1 MTNRT
6 IKSNGVTFVDMS
18 DKRKLEVHI
27 SSNLPTVQ
35 IYDNNTSTYTPDWSK
50 TNFLTLEA
58 RVYLDANDITDK
70 ITNFIWKGVGG
81 TSSGAKYIVKSNV
94 LSPTTS
100 IQTYSCEVTYDGLTA
115 RSQMDFTRVEN
126 GTNGAVGSILG
137 SYDTLADLKAAH
149 PTGEKGDTYLVKG
162 ELYVWSLDN
171 NVWQS
176 VGSIQGPAG
185 YTPIKG
191 IDYRDGVDGQ
201 NGKDGISI
209 TWKGDLSAPPSSP
222 KLNWVYRNTTDHT
235 VQIYNGTNWE
245 LMVLDGSDGA
255 NGAPGSNGLSVFIT
269 YNDSTTTPGIPT
281 GNGTTNGWHT
291 NATTSAIWMSQKVA
305 ENATSGTWGAP
316 IKIKGENGTTYYT
329 WIKYADTPTS
339 GMSDLPDG
347 KTYMGIAYN
356 KTTATESTNYSDYT
370 WALIKGANGVDGANG
385 RTYYTWVRYADDI
398 NGTGISDDPNGKS
411 YIGLA
416 YNKSTATESDTASD
430 YQWSLF
436 RGSNGIDG
444 KNGTPASVVHITPS
458 ALYFKSTTGQDGT
471 FTPIYIYLYPQFQTV
486 TYSNWQYSVD
496 GGATWLSASNADGL
510 SIGTYNSVANSLRI
524 SRSSNLYTNSV
535 TSISFRCNSNNN
547 TIYDIVSIA
556 KIYDVV
562 DIQIGGRN
570 LIIHKDERIGYFI
583 DLNGDLTSS
592 PKTNTMK
599 DYISVTPGEVLTFQ
613 KDNSD
618 EYFRWSWYGADK
630 SLISRS
636 PSINNVFQWVVPDD
650 AYYIWV
656 SYPNVGN
663 VKLERGNKATD
674 YSPAPEDIVA
684 ESSSTYATLSN
695 ESHLFVANS
704 NGIPTEETIIL
715 DVVGYQGAKQRNTTV
730 GPITGLP
737 SEGMTAIIS
746 DNNTTI
752 TKITINVTSALT
764 SDIADYGSLTIPITV
779 DGSTTNKVF
788 SWAKTKSGADGKP
801 GDDAVTFQVFSEN
814 GYILSKDTQRITLQ
828 TFAYIGS
835 DKIAA
840 DAKYQWY
847 TVVDGVDTAIVGA
860 IEPSYDVVHSD
871 VTFRNVYKCIMEFN
885 GVEYT
890 GSATIEDKNDIV
902 TTFTTKPTSYSAG
915 DIWVVGTDIS
925 ASDMPVDASYGEI
938 LKAEHANTVY
948 SKDDWIPATKYDQLL
963 KELKKTV
970 DEYDQFFTFNSDTG
984 LSIRA
989 IDQDG
994 NASQFSTTLSN
1005 DRLSFNE
1012 GTNSIAYIS
1021 GSKMHIKEAEILSP
1035 LTVTGSYSGNTM
1047 QQAPTINIG
1056 GFSIVVEANGSL
1068 SIISNN

>member
-1 MTNRT
+1 MANKT
-6 IKSNGVTFVDMS
+6 ISSGKVTFVDLS
-18 DKRKLEVHI
+18 DKRNLQVHI

-35 IYDNNTSTYTPDWSK
+35 IYDSNNNTYTPDWSK
-50 TNFLTLEA
+50 TNLILEA
-58 RVYLDANDITDK
+58 RVYLDANDITNK
-70 ITNFIWKGVGG
+70 ATFTWNGVGG
-81 TSSGAKYIVKSNV
+81 ISSGAKYTIKSNV
-94 LSPTTS
+94 LSPATS
-100 IQTYSCEVTYDGLTA
+100 IQTYSCEVVYDGLTA

-126 GTNGAVGSILG
+126 GVNGAVGAILG
-137 SYDTLADLKAAH
+137 SYNTLAELKSTH

-171 NVWQS
+171 NNWQS
-176 VGSIQGPAG
+176 VGNIQGPAG
-185 YTPIKG
+185 YTPLKG
-191 IDYRDGVDGQ
+191 IDYFDGVDGQ
-201 NGKDGISI
+201 DGKDGVSI
-209 TWKGDLSAPPSSP
+209 VWKGDLSTPPSSP
-222 KLNWVYRNTTDHT
+222 KLNWVYRNTIDHT

-245 LMVLDGSDGA
+245 LMVLDGTDGTD
-255 NGAPGSNGLSVFIT
+255 GTPGSNGLSVFIT
-269 YNDSTTTPGIPT
+269 YNDSATTPSVPT

-291 NATTSAIWMSQKVA
+291 NATTGAVWMSQKVA
-305 ENATSGTWGAP
+305 ANATSGAWGAP
-316 IKIKGENGTTYYT
+316 IKIKGEAGITYYT

-347 KTYMGIAYN
+347 KAYMGIAYN
-356 KTTATESTNYSDYT
+356 KTVATESTNYSDYT
-370 WALIKGANGVDGANG
+370 WSLIKGSNGVDGVNG
-385 RTYYTWVRYADDI
+385 RTYYTWVKYADDA
-398 NGTGISDDPNGKS
+398 NGTNMSDSPDGKY

-416 YNKSTATESDTASD
+416 YNKSTAAESNTASD

-436 RGSNGIDG
+436 RGSDGVNGS
-444 KNGTPASVVHITPS
+444 PASIVRIVPS
-458 ALYFKSTTGQDGT
+458 ALYFKSTTGQNGI
-471 FTPIYIYLYPQFQTV
+471 FTPEYIYLYPRFQTV
-486 TYSNWQYSVD
+486 VYSNWQYSVN
-496 GGATWLSASNADGL
+496 GGETWISAAGANGL

-524 SRSSNLYTNSV
+524 SRNSSLYTDLV
-535 TSISFRCNSNNN
+535 TSVSFRCNSNNN

-636 PSINNVFQWVVPDD
+636 PSMSNVFQWVVPND

-674 YSPAPEDIVA
+674 YSPAPEDIIA
-684 ESSSTYATLSN
+684 ESSSTYAMLSN

-715 DVVGYQGAKQRNTTV
+715 DVVGYQGAKQHNTTV
-730 GPITGLP
+730 GSIIGLP
-737 SEGMTAIIS
+737 SEGMTAIIN
-746 DNNTTI
+746 DNNTTT

-764 SDIADYGSLTIPITV
+764 SDIADYGSLTIPITI
-779 DGSTTNKVF
+779 DGKTINKVF

-828 TFAYIGS
+828 TFAYIGP

-847 TVVDGVDTAIVGA
+847 TVVDGIDTAIVGA
-860 IEPSYDVVHSD
+860 TEPSYDVVHSD
-871 VTFRNVYKCIMEFN
+871 VTFRNIYKCIMEFN
-885 GVEYT
+885 GVEYV
-890 GSATIEDKNDIV
+890 GSVTIEDKNDIV

-925 ASDMPVDASYGEI
+925 EDDMPVGGAYGEI

-948 SKDDWIPATKYDQLL
+948 SKEDWIPATKYDQLL

-1047 QQAPTINIG
+1047 QQAPTINLG
-1056 GFSIVVEANGSL
+1056 GFSLVVESNGSL